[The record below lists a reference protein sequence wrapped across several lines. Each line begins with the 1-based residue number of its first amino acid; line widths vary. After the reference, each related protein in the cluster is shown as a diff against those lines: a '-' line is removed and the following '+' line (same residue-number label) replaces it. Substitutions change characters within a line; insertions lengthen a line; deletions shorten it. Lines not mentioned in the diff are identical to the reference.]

1 MPEPDRARLGS
12 GHVRLDAEVVQF
24 LPSQLQKWRGI
35 ESVSLRYA
43 DVASAVMT
51 EPEGFGRGSLVL
63 KLDNGE
69 SFSLSFGNSRLP
81 TMRRTYRE
89 LWQRVR
95 AARGD
100 EPGTGRSG

>member
-1 MPEPDRARLGS
+1 MPEPDPARLGS
-12 GHVRLDAEVVQF
+12 GHIRLDTEVVHF
-24 LPSQLQKWRGI
+24 FPRRLEAWRGI
-35 ESVSLRYA
+35 RPFSCAYA

-51 EPEGFGRGSLVL
+51 EPEGFGRGRLTL

-69 SFSLSFGNSRLP
+69 AHFLTFGSGRLP

-95 AARGD
+95 AARGE
-100 EPGTGRSG
+100 EPGRDQ

>member
-12 GHVRLDAEVVQF
+12 GRIRLDAEVVQF
-24 LPSQLQKWRGI
+24 LPSKWEAWRGVRT
-35 ESVSLRYA
+35 SSFTYA
-43 DVASAVMT
+43 EVASAVMT
-51 EPEGFGRGSLVL
+51 EPEGFGRGSLLLRL
-63 KLDNGE
+63 KNGD
-69 SFSLSFGNSRLP
+69 SFSMSFGSNRLP

-100 EPGTGRSG
+100 DPRPHD